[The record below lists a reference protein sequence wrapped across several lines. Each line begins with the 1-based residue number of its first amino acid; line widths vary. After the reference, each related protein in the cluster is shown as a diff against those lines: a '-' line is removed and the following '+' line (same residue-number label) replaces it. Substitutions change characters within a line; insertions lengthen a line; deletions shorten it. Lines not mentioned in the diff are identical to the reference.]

1 MFFANSVVH
10 RLRPRLRPLVLSWSV
25 FPNSVRLDRVS
36 ERSLHTYSQAPE
48 PLLPNFGVGSIT
60 MYQRDL
66 TMLILHNAKERTLQN
81 SLELS

>member
-10 RLRPRLRPLVLSWSV
+10 RPRRPLVLSWSV

-36 ERSLHTYSQAPE
+36 ERSLHPYSQAPV
-48 PLLPNFGVGSIT
+48 LPNFGVGSIT

-66 TMLILHNAKERTLQN
+66 TMLILHNGKERTLQN